1 MPTEVKQAGPK
12 IHPSNRRTLR
22 TVITDPRQAYDRW
35 LQRKPTSVLALLAFA
50 TVFGLVVFGW
60 SRGSGLT
67 PALARGLVAALA
79 AGLAGML
86 FLRLVESDLR
96 ARADASAVSAP
107 AAAQSTELVILPT
120 PWRTFYY
127 LTVPSIVAGVSLA
140 YLLASG
146 TVLGWAFVAFSI
158 VFTVVFVAG
167 AWLFVHNS
175 RLVLTRDSLIKTSW
189 RGATTTIPRPAIVR
203 VLRLAYDRSGVSAY
217 GTWIT
222 RYWIFVSSSGRA
234 LTLVNQAMWPMAG
247 MEILVGRLGVAVEG
261 SWNEILKPTEVRREV
276 KGVVRWTAA
285 HPWMVLVAS
294 VILSVAL
301 IIALI
306 ALLSPR

>member
-1 MPTEVKQAGPK
+1 
-12 IHPSNRRTLR
+12 
-22 TVITDPRQAYDRW
+22 VITSPREAYDRW
-35 LQRKPTSVLALLAFA
+35 SKGKPRSVLVLLAFA
-50 TVFGLVVFGW
+50 IVFGLVVFGW
-60 SRGSGLT
+60 SQGAGLT
-67 PALARGLVAALA
+67 PALIRGLVAAIA

-96 ARADASAVSAP
+96 ARAEAGTVTVSQ
-107 AAAQSTELVILPT
+107 AAAPSTELVVLPT

-127 LTVPSIVAGVSLA
+127 LTVPSIVTGVSFA

-146 TVLGWAFVAFSI
+146 SMLGWAFVAFAL

-175 RLVLTRDSLIKTSW
+175 RLVLTDEALLKTNW
-189 RGATTTIPRPAIVR
+189 RGATSHVSKAAIVR
-203 VLRLAYDRSGVSAY
+203 VMRLAYDRSGVSSR

-234 LTLVNQAMWPMAG
+234 LTVVNQAMWPMAD
-247 MEILVGRLGVAVEG
+247 MEILVGRLGVPVEG
-261 SWNEILKPTEVRREV
+261 SWTEILRPKEVRREV
-276 KGVVRWTAA
+276 KGVVRWTTA
-285 HPWMVLVAS
+285 HPWLVLVAW

-306 ALLSPR
+306 ALLSPGG